1 MPMFILNNL
10 PWFWLIVVIVC
21 IVIES
26 LSMALTTIWFACGA
40 FAMIFL
46 SLAPIPFRWQLFI
59 FVAISLTLLIFTR
72 PLAAKKFAKKTP
84 TNADSL
90 IGKKVLVVQRITEFD
105 KGAVKAGGIVWTARA
120 EKGQRIEK
128 GAECEIVRL
137 EGNTAVVVP
146 VEAGKI

>member
-1 MPMFILNNL
+1 MFILNNL

>member
-120 EKGQRIEK
+120 EKGQTIEK

>member
-26 LSMALTTIWFACGA
+26 LSMALTTIWFA
-40 FAMIFL
+40 
-46 SLAPIPFRWQLFI
+46 FRWQLFI

-120 EKGQRIEK
+120 EKGQTIEK
-128 GAECEIVRL
+128 GVECEIVRL

>member
-120 EKGQRIEK
+120 EKGQTIEK
-128 GAECEIVRL
+128 GVECEIVRL